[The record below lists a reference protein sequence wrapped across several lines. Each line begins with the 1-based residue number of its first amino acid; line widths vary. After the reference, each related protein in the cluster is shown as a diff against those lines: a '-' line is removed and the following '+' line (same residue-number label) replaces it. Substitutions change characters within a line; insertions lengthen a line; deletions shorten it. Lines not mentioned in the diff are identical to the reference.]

1 MEILNI
7 IKLTSFR
14 FFKYVKYQRNKEN
27 IMKYNHLKYDRL
39 PDRLNK
45 IEKSRIWI
53 KRYNNIDIINNKFKI
68 TNGKN
73 MQMKIK

>member
-27 IMKYNHLKYDRL
+27 IIKYNHLKYDRL